1 MGHNMCLIILY
12 YKRYGEYAILWRI
25 LSAFLRARTPWL
37 SGPVKF
43 SQVEGTIKW
52 FESMVEAG
60 LSPDEATRPTPPT
73 SRCTRAEGFVHQAD

>member
-1 MGHNMCLIILY
+1 MAYSKCLPTRSNPLA
-12 YKRYGEYAILWRI
+12 E
-25 LSAFLRARTPWL
+25 RTC
-37 SGPVKF
+37 F

-60 LSPDEATRPTPPT
+60 LSPDEATRPSPPT